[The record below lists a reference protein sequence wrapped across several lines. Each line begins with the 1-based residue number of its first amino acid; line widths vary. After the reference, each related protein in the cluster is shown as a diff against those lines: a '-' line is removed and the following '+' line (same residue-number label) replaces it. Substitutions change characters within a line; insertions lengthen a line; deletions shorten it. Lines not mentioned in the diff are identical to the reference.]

1 MSDYMPTVRLKHE
14 WYSFFGWVMVV
25 YALLINNPVI
35 TAQRYNR
42 LRFQKLQKKLKQ
54 MKRE

>member
-1 MSDYMPTVRLKHE
+1 
-14 WYSFFGWVMVV
+14 MVV